1 MMVAAVSLALLLVA
15 LGVQVL
21 ARYVQRFGTD
31 LRPPGPLVEL
41 RRTHLP
47 TLQPAD
53 FEQLEGLVADGL
65 VSDAHLDRQLLP
77 MLRELGTNAPGGP
90 VAVERPSRRGR
101 AAWLDETITRLEQAW
116 GL

>member
-1 MMVAAVSLALLLVA
+1 MMVAGVSLALLLIP

-53 FEQLEGLVADGL
+53 FEQTEGLVTDGL
-65 VSDAHLDRQLLP
+65 VSDSHLDRQLLP
-77 MLRELGTNAPGGP
+77 LLRDLGATAPGGP
-90 VAVERPSRRGR
+90 VAIERPARRGR
-101 AAWLDETITRLEQAW
+101 AAWLDETLSRLEQAW